1 MININYFLNK
11 PTRPAPITPRPVAP
25 GGLSWEFATVWNQSL
40 LTRPEFEP
48 RTREHIW
55 ASEIG
60 NPFIDR
66 YLKMTGVAPSNGPN
80 ARSKRKFEAA
90 DIFEWLV
97 GFVLKQAGI
106 WIETGEKVEYQYPG
120 LLRVVGKLDHL
131 AGGRPDWSR
140 ARKQVSTVGLPRV
153 IERAS
158 YAIIDRLSQAYGDDL
173 LRTIVL
179 EVKSL
184 STFMFD
190 RYEATKKADARHV
203 AQTFHYL
210 KAKEMAE
217 GHIAYICRDDC
228 RIVELGVFNP
238 SQAEEF
244 YRYDIERMTF
254 FITAHEQPEKE
265 QELLFDDTRFRFSTN
280 WGVEYS
286 AYLTFLYGYKEPIH
300 YRERWK
306 KLVEGMNRV
315 FKRCV
320 AGAKMTD
327 KNLVVIEQAQ
337 KLFPLWDE
345 YVDRA
350 KQAAKEDPTLI
361 EVEDQAA

>member
-1 MININYFLNK
+1 MINISYFIEKLN
-11 PTRPAPITPRPVAP
+11 RPVPPPIAPRAVIP
-25 GGLSWEFATVWNQSL
+25 GGMAWEFATVWNQSL

-66 YLKMTGVAPSNGPN
+66 YLKMTGVPASNGPN

-131 AGGRPDWSR
+131 AGGQPDWTR
-140 ARKQVSTVGLPRV
+140 ARAQVSAVGLPRV

-158 YAIIDRLSQAYGDDL
+158 LAIIDRLSNVYADDV

-190 RYEATKKADARHV
+190 RYEATKKADPRHI

-210 KAKEMAE
+210 KAKDMAE

-238 SQAEEF
+238 SSAEEG
-244 YRYDIERMTF
+244 YKRDIEQMTF
-254 FITAHEQPEKE
+254 FIATREQPEKE
-265 QELLFDDTRFRFSTN
+265 QELLFDETRFRFSTN

-286 AYLTFLYGYKEPIH
+286 NYLTFLYGYKEPIH

-306 KLVEGMNRV
+306 KTVDSMNRV

-320 AGAKMTD
+320 VEAKMTD
-327 KNLVVIEQAQ
+327 KNLAVIEEARR
-337 KLFPLWDE
+337 LYPRWDE
-345 YVDRA
+345 MVLAARE
-350 KQAAKEDPTLI
+350 AAKTHPEIT
-361 EVEDQAA
+361 EEAA

>member
-1 MININYFLNK
+1 MKLRDLINWVL
-11 PTRPAPITPRPVAP
+11 RRSGEPAPSRPIVP
-25 GGLSWEFATVWNQSL
+25 GGLSWEFARVWNQSL

-48 RTREHIW
+48 RQREHIW

-66 YLKMTGVAPSNGPN
+66 YLKMTGVSPTNGPN

-106 WIETGEKVEYQYPG
+106 WIESQEKLRYQYPN
-120 LLRVVGKLDHL
+120 LLPVVGKLDHL
-131 AGGRPDWSR
+131 AGGQPDWNK
-140 ARKQVSTVGLPRV
+140 ARKQVSAVGLPRV

-158 YAIIDRLSQAYGDDL
+158 FAIIERLSDTYGDDL
-173 LRTIVL
+173 LQTIVL

-190 RYEATKKADARHV
+190 RYEATQRADDRHRSQ
-203 AQTFHYL
+203 AFHYL
-210 KAKEMAE
+210 KAKGLPEA
-217 GHIAYICRDDC
+217 HIAYICRDDC

-238 SQAEEF
+238 SEVEGL
-244 YRYDIERMTF
+244 YRSDIERMTF
-254 FITAHEQPEKE
+254 FIVNRECPEKE
-265 QELLFDDTRFRFSTN
+265 RELLFDAERFRFSTN

-286 AYLTFLYGYKEPIH
+286 AYLTRLYGYAEPIH

-306 KLVEGMNRV
+306 KSIEAMNRV

-320 AGAKMTD
+320 AEAKMTD
-327 KNLVVIEQAQ
+327 KNLIVIDGAR
-337 KLFPLWDE
+337 KVFPQWDE
-345 YVDRA
+345 MVERA
-350 KQAAKEDPTLI
+350 KVAAKANPAIIQE
-361 EVEDQAA
+361 EEAA

>member
-1 MININYFLNK
+1 MINILYFIDRLSRR
-11 PTRPAPITPRPVAP
+11 TETAPRPILP

-48 RTREHIW
+48 RYRNHIW

-106 WIETGEKVEYQYPG
+106 WIETGEKVEHQYPG

-131 AGGRPDWSR
+131 AGGKPDWAR
-140 ARKQVSTVGLPRV
+140 ARRQVSAVGLPRV

-158 YAIIDRLSQAYGDDL
+158 YAIIDRLSQVYGDDL

-190 RYEATKKADARHV
+190 RYEATKKADARHE
-203 AQTFHYL
+203 AQIFHYL
-210 KAKEMAE
+210 KAKGMEE

-238 SQAEEF
+238 SDAERG
-244 YRYDIERMTF
+244 YKLDIERMTF
-254 FITAHEQPEKE
+254 FITEGVQPDKE

-306 KLVEGMNRV
+306 KPVDGMNRV

-327 KNLVVIEQAQ
+327 KNLIVLEEAYKV
-337 KLFPLWDE
+337 FPRWDAMVE
-345 YVDRA
+345 RA
-350 KQAAKEDPTLI
+350 KLAAQADPSI
-361 EVEDQAA
+361 IAEEAA

>member
-1 MININYFLNK
+1 MINITYFIDK
-11 PTRPAPITPRPVAP
+11 CRRRKVEVPRPVVA
-25 GGLSWEFATVWNQSL
+25 GGLSWEFSTVWNQSL

-48 RTREHIW
+48 RCREHIW

-80 ARSKRKFEAA
+80 ARSKRKYEAA

-106 WIETGEKVEYQYPG
+106 WIESQEKLEYQYPG

-131 AGGRPDWSR
+131 AGGRPDWTR
-140 ARKQVSTVGLPRV
+140 ARRQVSAVGLPRV
-153 IERAS
+153 IERANL
-158 YAIIDRLSQAYGDDL
+158 AIIDRLSAMYGDDV

-190 RYEATKKADARHV
+190 RYEATKRADARHE
-203 AQTFHYL
+203 AQAFHYL
-210 KAKEMAE
+210 KSKELPEA
-217 GHIAYICRDDC
+217 HIAYICRDDC

-238 SQAEEF
+238 SSVEQG
-244 YRYDIERMTF
+244 YLRDIEQMTF
-254 FITAHEQPEKE
+254 FIVNREVPDKE
-265 QELLFDDTRFRFSTN
+265 EELLFDESRFRFSTN

-286 AYLTFLYGYKEPIH
+286 SYLTFLYGYKEPIH

-306 KLVEGMNRV
+306 KTVDSMNRV

-320 AGAKMTD
+320 ADAKMTD
-327 KNLVVIEQAQ
+327 KNLDVIDKAR
-337 KLFPLWDE
+337 KLFPRWDE
-345 YVDRA
+345 MIVLA
-350 KQAAKEDPTLI
+350 KEAAKTHPEI
-361 EVEDQAA
+361 VEEEAA

>member
-1 MININYFLNK
+1 MININYFINRIVRREPK
-11 PTRPAPITPRPVAP
+11 PEPCPVP
-25 GGLSWEFATVWNQSL
+25 TDGLSWEFATVWNQSL

-48 RTREHIW
+48 RRREHIW

-66 YLKMTGVAPSNGPN
+66 YLKMTGVAPTNGPN

-106 WIETGEKVEYQYPG
+106 WIESQEKLNFQYPG
-120 LLRVVGKLDHL
+120 LLRVTGKLDHL

-140 ARKQVSTVGLPRV
+140 ARRQVSAVGLPRV

-158 YAIIDRLSQAYGDDL
+158 LAIIDRLSGMYGDDV

-190 RYEATKKADARHV
+190 RYEATRRADTRHE
-203 AQTFHYL
+203 AQAFHYL
-210 KAKEMAE
+210 KAKALPEA
-217 GHIAYICRDDC
+217 HIAYICRDDC

-238 SQAEEF
+238 SSVEQA
-244 YRYDIERMTF
+244 YRRDIELMTSF
-254 FITAHEQPEKE
+254 VSNGVYPEKE
-265 QELLFDDTRFRFSTN
+265 QELLFDESRFRFSTN

-286 AYLTFLYGYKEPIH
+286 AYLTYLYGYDEPIH
-300 YRERWK
+300 YREKWK
-306 KLVEGMNRV
+306 KTVDSMNRV

-320 AGAKMTD
+320 VDAKMTD
-327 KNLVVIEQAQ
+327 KNLLVLEVAH
-337 KLFPLWDE
+337 KLFPRWDE
-345 YVDRA
+345 MIA
-350 KQAAKEDPTLI
+350 LAKEVAKANPAII
-361 EVEDQAA
+361 EEEAA